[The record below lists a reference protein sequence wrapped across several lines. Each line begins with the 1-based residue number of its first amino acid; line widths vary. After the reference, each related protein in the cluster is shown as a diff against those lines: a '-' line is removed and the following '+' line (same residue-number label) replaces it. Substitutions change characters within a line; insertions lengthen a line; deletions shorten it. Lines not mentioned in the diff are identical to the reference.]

1 MTPENIGRFY
11 PESLGQYFSPD
22 SGLVYD
28 SGSCSET
35 RGFYRRL
42 TRSETRPALFTMAIR
57 NWRTRSRRSPTER
70 LWYVCVLT
78 AIAAP
83 VVARAEILKP
93 DARASHDGVTLDAYS
108 RSDRVTFCFSARENV
123 KIASEYGVP
132 FKVPDSQV
140 KFWDERMP
148 KLHQGSEPYFDLP
161 VQIDLKTRG
170 ATRKRQVSI
179 DLGVCVSN
187 DYCTSLTFE
196 IVIPAS
202 GRTGNEPAVCPAR

>member
-57 NWRTRSRRSPTER
+57 NWRTRSRRSATER
-70 LWYVCVLT
+70 LWYVGVLT

-83 VVARAEILKP
+83 VGEGAETLKP

-123 KIASEYGVP
+123 KIASEYGVQL
-132 FKVPDSQV
+132 KVPDSRG
-140 KFWDERMP
+140 KFGDERRP
-148 KLHQGSEPYFDLP
+148 KLHPRPEPSFDRP
-161 VQIDLKTRG
+161 VQIELKTRG

-187 DYCTSLTFE
+187 DNC
-196 IVIPAS
+196 
-202 GRTGNEPAVCPAR
+202 